1 MTTRKPALVERSMKR
16 TARIVGLATA
26 FLIGGA
32 TLAIAQPWDARYGYY
47 AVPFLRAILQFGAP
61 LFSRRLSRRS
71 SLPILGP
78 LLLLGGGPLGLLALL
93 GLALTGVGCSRN
105 KSGSLALFAA
115 IRRASSRVAR
125 VTFFVPPRY

>member
-1 MTTRKPALVERSMKR
+1 MKR

-47 AVPFLRAILQFGAP
+47 AVPSYGPFYNLAP

-78 LLLLGGGPLGLLALL
+78 LLLLGGPLGLLALL